1 MPLLPPPLSSHFP
14 RRPLFSPLPPPPRL
28 QTFLTFLALFLDVS
42 GLRQSR
48 GKKSLGA
55 RLTNIEDFLHCL
67 VFATANVVT
76 VLYIAID
83 TATGDAVEE
92 NGVVP
97 RPLFHR
103 FMVHYGNA
111 LYAWADILVS
121 HPRSFSKDVHKGIA
135 VFLVVYVSWIL
146 HIKHVTGLYPYP
158 FLNKLPHPTGVL
170 IVTVFAIGVSI
181 LVMKLGRWTRA
192 TFHQLSTRPI
202 NFSFAIEINVN
213 KENNRKLTKTNTKTK
228 TKTKTKT
235 LAVAAKAKGKGKVT
249 GNMMGGSGSRA
260 STPSRSRGSSRAAS
274 PAPPSSSRGAT
285 QSRSRAT
292 TPTRATKGKGKG
304 MSKVKAKAKK

>member
-1 MPLLPPPLSSHFP
+1 M
-14 RRPLFSPLPPPPRL
+14 
-28 QTFLTFLALFLDVS
+28 ALFLDVS

-213 KENNRKLTKTNTKTK
+213 KENNRKLTKTK

-285 QSRSRAT
+285 PSRSRAT
-292 TPTRATKGKGKG
+292 TPTRATKWKGKG